1 MNQQP
6 KYRRILL
13 KLSGEAL
20 ANGQKDSILDF
31 TFIDQVAAVLK
42 KCLAAGVEIGIV
54 VGAGNI
60 WRGATGQV
68 KMQRARADHMGMLAT
83 TMNAIALSD
92 AFIRNGMEAAVMSAV
107 EMDTYADH
115 YTSRHADR
123 LLKEGK
129 ICIFAGGTGSP
140 YFSTDTGAALRA
152 AEIGADA
159 ILMAKNIDYLYTADP
174 RKDPTATP
182 IYDVTYDEILEK
194 NLRAFDMSAVIFCR
208 DNGIES
214 YGFGLADPENIETN
228 FRDYLAGFSGNVQDI
243 LSKFDFDNIIIPSMN
258 ERIFPRRIRSHSFIP
273 NTLRKGY
280 GMPTTQF
287 QESIFAYYF
296 YRMISRAKKVYMLYD
311 ARTGGMRSG
320 DPSRYITQLQYLY
333 KDANLKSLSLKFDIS
348 KTANEDLYAEKT
360 EEVMKK
366 LKEYTRADSD
376 KNLSASSLP
385 LQEVCR
391 RTSILRRELG
401 DGLKV
406 FQLSET
412 RHLIQARGFSR
423 C

>member
-42 KCLAAGVEIGIV
+42 KCLEAGVEIGIV

-92 AFIRNGMEAAVMSAV
+92 AFIRNGMDAVVMSAV

-115 YTSRHADR
+115 YTARHADR

-159 ILMAKNIDYLYTADP
+159 MLMAKNIDYLYTADP

-194 NLRAFDMSAVIFCR
+194 DLRAFDMSAVIFCK
-208 DNGIES
+208 DNNIEA
-214 YGFGLADPENIETN
+214 YGFGLADPENI
-228 FRDYLAGFSGNVQDI
+228 
-243 LSKFDFDNIIIPSMN
+243 
-258 ERIFPRRIRSHSFIP
+258 
-273 NTLRKGY
+273 
-280 GMPTTQF
+280 
-287 QESIFAYYF
+287 
-296 YRMISRAKKVYMLYD
+296 YRA
-311 ARTGGMRSG
+311 
-320 DPSRYITQLQYLY
+320 
-333 KDANLKSLSLKFDIS
+333 
-348 KTANEDLYAEKT
+348 
-360 EEVMKK
+360 VMG
-366 LKEYTRADSD
+366 EPVGTRMH
-376 KNLSASSLP
+376 N
-385 LQEVCR
+385 
-391 RTSILRRELG
+391 
-401 DGLKV
+401 
-406 FQLSET
+406 
-412 RHLIQARGFSR
+412 
-423 C
+423 

>member
-1 MNQQP
+1 
-6 KYRRILL
+6 
-13 KLSGEAL
+13 
-20 ANGQKDSILDF
+20 
-31 TFIDQVAAVLK
+31 
-42 KCLAAGVEIGIV
+42 

-92 AFIRNGMEAAVMSAV
+92 AFIRNGMDTVVMSAV

-194 NLRAFDMSAVIFCR
+194 NLRAFDMSAVIFCK

-214 YGFGLADPENIETN
+214 YGFGLADPENI
-228 FRDYLAGFSGNVQDI
+228 
-243 LSKFDFDNIIIPSMN
+243 
-258 ERIFPRRIRSHSFIP
+258 
-273 NTLRKGY
+273 
-280 GMPTTQF
+280 
-287 QESIFAYYF
+287 
-296 YRMISRAKKVYMLYD
+296 YRA
-311 ARTGGMRSG
+311 
-320 DPSRYITQLQYLY
+320 
-333 KDANLKSLSLKFDIS
+333 
-348 KTANEDLYAEKT
+348 
-360 EEVMKK
+360 VMG
-366 LKEYTRADSD
+366 EPVGTRMH
-376 KNLSASSLP
+376 N
-385 LQEVCR
+385 
-391 RTSILRRELG
+391 
-401 DGLKV
+401 
-406 FQLSET
+406 
-412 RHLIQARGFSR
+412 
-423 C
+423 

>member
-60 WRGATGQV
+60 WRGATGSV
-68 KMQRARADHMGMLAT
+68 KMQRTRADHMGMLAT

-92 AFIRNGMEAAVMSAV
+92 AFIRGGMDTVVMSAV

-115 YTSRHADR
+115 YTARHADR

-174 RKDPTATP
+174 KKDPTAEP
-182 IYDVTYDEILEK
+182 IYDITYAEIL
-194 NLRAFDMSAVIFCR
+194 NRGLRAFDLTAVSFCR
-208 DNGIES
+208 ENNIEA
-214 YGFGLADPENIETN
+214 YGFALADPENI
-228 FRDYLAGFSGNVQDI
+228 
-243 LSKFDFDNIIIPSMN
+243 
-258 ERIFPRRIRSHSFIP
+258 
-273 NTLRKGY
+273 
-280 GMPTTQF
+280 
-287 QESIFAYYF
+287 
-296 YRMISRAKKVYMLYD
+296 YRA
-311 ARTGGMRSG
+311 
-320 DPSRYITQLQYLY
+320 
-333 KDANLKSLSLKFDIS
+333 
-348 KTANEDLYAEKT
+348 
-360 EEVMKK
+360 VMG
-366 LKEYTRADSD
+366 EPVGTRMH
-376 KNLSASSLP
+376 N
-385 LQEVCR
+385 
-391 RTSILRRELG
+391 
-401 DGLKV
+401 
-406 FQLSET
+406 
-412 RHLIQARGFSR
+412 
-423 C
+423 

>member
-60 WRGATGQV
+60 WRGATGSV

-92 AFIRNGMEAAVMSAV
+92 AFIRNGMDTVVMSAV

-182 IYDVTYDEILEK
+182 
-194 NLRAFDMSAVIFCR
+194 S
-208 DNGIES
+208 
-214 YGFGLADPENIETN
+214 
-228 FRDYLAGFSGNVQDI
+228 
-243 LSKFDFDNIIIPSMN
+243 
-258 ERIFPRRIRSHSFIP
+258 
-273 NTLRKGY
+273 
-280 GMPTTQF
+280 TT
-287 QESIFAYYF
+287 
-296 YRMISRAKKVYMLYD
+296 
-311 ARTGGMRSG
+311 
-320 DPSRYITQLQYLY
+320 
-333 KDANLKSLSLKFDIS
+333 
-348 KTANEDLYAEKT
+348 
-360 EEVMKK
+360 
-366 LKEYTRADSD
+366 
-376 KNLSASSLP
+376 
-385 LQEVCR
+385 
-391 RTSILRRELG
+391 
-401 DGLKV
+401 
-406 FQLSET
+406 
-412 RHLIQARGFSR
+412 
-423 C
+423 